1 MSIEQ
6 ETLAPIK
13 NLENQIRLFI
23 YDNCQNHHCP
33 HLFPPMFNL
42 LSYVT
47 PLKFLLKE
55 MLITEDEEREE
66 ELIYQLIEY
75 YELLIKDFRLL
86 ANHIGNE
93 EGIRDVWFSL
103 YQAHFVIEEWTGC
116 DFFCGIEESEPYLE
130 S

>member
-1 MSIEQ
+1 
-6 ETLAPIK
+6 
-13 NLENQIRLFI
+13 
-23 YDNCQNHHCP
+23 
-33 HLFPPMFNL
+33 
-42 LSYVT
+42 
-47 PLKFLLKE
+47 

-116 DFFCGIEESEPYLE
+116 DFFCDIEESEPYLA